1 MSSWIKCRHV
11 SRMMIPVLGPKT
23 TLYSQRLTVLMMVFP
38 WMFTESFVSLWHFQ
52 NRGVIGM
59 LLFNISIVLFFS
71 FCFAKDGTI
80 DDKEVYRK
88 NVTKFSFLENCFTL
102 LFHLLKCL
110 YASACEVEYFI
121 RQH

>member
-1 MSSWIKCRHV
+1 MSPDDDSGAW
-11 SRMMIPVLGPKT
+11 
-23 TLYSQRLTVLMMVFP
+23 SQDDYFIFAEIDSANDGFP

-80 DDKEVYRK
+80 GDKEV
-88 NVTKFSFLENCFTL
+88 
-102 LFHLLKCL
+102 
-110 YASACEVEYFI
+110 
-121 RQH
+121 